1 MKYMRYITDLL
12 ACARTHTRFPDTAY
26 SLLILSVTTHIFYP
40 SFLPP
45 HLPLGLWPLPLL
57 LSQSVG
63 LSLLVPF
70 FLQWNS
76 LHQIAFMDPQVKYN
90 PWV

>member
-63 LSLLVPF
+63 LSLSCSF
-70 FLQWNS
+70 FSSVELTPPNCFHGS
-76 LHQIAFMDPQVKYN
+76 TS
-90 PWV
+90 